1 MSEWLSGKWCRRY
14 LERFLHFGK
23 LVFKVTTRSDLPGKQ
38 NMRQQ
43 INKEDRNILTY
54 TLRISAR
61 LVPPAAVLPIPAP
74 PEASVGVGETTPV
87 RLGGLERTL
96 GPVFPRLVV
105 RARAITLGPDVDP
118 DPFESVE
125 GVFPNSVRLGGTYS
139 FFPPDWLSSLLAA
152 EVRLL
157 VEADKTW
164 PRTESMV
171 AFRTPFLAISFL
183 RSARAASVTPGL
195 VNSSTSD
202 CFAHSRTLLSL
213 SSRTATRDGRYDR
226 RANEGCDRRI

>member
-1 MSEWLSGKWCRRY
+1 MRPRY
-14 LERFLHFGK
+14 K
-23 LVFKVTTRSDLPGKQ
+23 
-38 NMRQQ
+38 
-43 INKEDRNILTY
+43 KEDRSILTY

-61 LVPPAAVLPIPAP
+61 LVPPVMVLLVPAP
-74 PEASVGVGETTPV
+74 PEASVRVGEATPA
-87 RLGGLERTL
+87 RLGGLEGTL

-105 RARAITLGPDVDP
+105 RVRAVTLGPDP
-118 DPFESVE
+118 LESVE
-125 GVFPNSVRLGGTYS
+125 GVFPTSARLGGTYS

-157 VEADKTW
+157 VDADKTW

-171 AFRTPFLAISFL
+171 AFRTPFLVISFL

-195 VNSSTSD
+195 VNSSTND
-202 CFAHSRTLLSL
+202 CFAHSRTLLSP

-226 RANEGCDRRI
+226 RPNEWCDRRI

>member
-1 MSEWLSGKWCRRY
+1 MRRQISNE
-14 LERFLHFGK
+14 ERN
-23 LVFKVTTRSDLPGKQ
+23 T
-38 NMRQQ
+38 
-43 INKEDRNILTY
+43 LTY
-54 TLRISAR
+54 TLRMSAR
-61 LVPPAAVLPIPAP
+61 LVPPMVVPPVPPPAD
-74 PEASVGVGETTPV
+74 ASVGVGEATPA
-87 RLGGLERTL
+87 RLGGLEGTL

-105 RARAITLGPDVDP
+105 RMRAIMLGPGVGP
-118 DPFESVE
+118 EPFESVE
-125 GVFPNSVRLGGTYS
+125 GVFPNSARLGGTYS
-139 FFPPDWLSSLLAA
+139 FFSPDWPSSLLEA

-164 PRTESMV
+164 LRTESIV
-171 AFRTPFLAISFL
+171 AFRTPFLVISFL

-195 VNSSTSD
+195 VKSSTSD

>member
-1 MSEWLSGKWCRRY
+1 MRR
-14 LERFLHFGK
+14 
-23 LVFKVTTRSDLPGKQ
+23 
-38 NMRQQ
+38 Q
-43 INKEDRNILTY
+43 INNGGMSTLTY

-61 LVPPAAVLPIPAP
+61 LVPPVVTLPVP
-74 PEASVGVGETTPV
+74 PPTEASVGVGETTPA
-87 RLGGLERTL
+87 RLGGLEGTL
-96 GPVFPRLVV
+96 GPVFPRDVV
-105 RARAITLGPDVDP
+105 RTRSIALGPDVGP

-125 GVFPNSVRLGGTYS
+125 GVFPNSARLGGTYS
-139 FFPPDWLSSLLAA
+139 FFPPDCPSSLLAV

-164 PRTESMV
+164 LRTESIV
-171 AFRTPFLAISFL
+171 AFRTPFLVISFL

-195 VNSSTSD
+195 VKSSTSD

-226 RANEGCDRRI
+226 RANDG